1 MRSSLPARMLLP
13 RCWQELP
20 IEDGLMVDSSVPRPF
35 SHVMSVDVE
44 DYFQV
49 EAFAGSISRSDW
61 ERFPTR
67 VEANTHLILDLFDE
81 HGARG
86 TFFLVGWVAER
97 FPSLVREIVA
107 RGHEPACH
115 SYWHRTDRKSTRLNS
130 SHGYISYAVFCL
142 KKKKI

>member
-1 MRSSLPARMLLP
+1 TDATAALLARASDRGWIDGRFICAPSL
-13 RCWQELP
+13 
-20 IEDGLMVDSSVPRPF
+20 

-115 SYWHRTDRKSTRLNS
+115 SFWHRTVYSL
-130 SHGYISYAVFCL
+130 
-142 KKKKI
+142 